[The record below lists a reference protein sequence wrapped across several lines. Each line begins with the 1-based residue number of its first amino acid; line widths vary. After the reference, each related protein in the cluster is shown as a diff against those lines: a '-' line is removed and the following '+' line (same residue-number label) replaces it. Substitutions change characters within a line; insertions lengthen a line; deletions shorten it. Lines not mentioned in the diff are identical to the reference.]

1 MRKTVR
7 DLGRLQLALIAM
19 LFIVAIV
26 AVAFW
31 SPQGA
36 LLMGAAPVMFGMAIG
51 QTSGIEKSVKC
62 TAAIGTAFTIAKP
75 GADDNTYS
83 LAAGATDA
91 LLGIFQHPTS
101 AVNDE
106 VRIMLSGISPIKYGG
121 TVTRGDGLT
130 SDANG
135 KAGKAVAGQN
145 IIGYATVSGV
155 LNDIGYCIISPQV
168 LGANQGSDG
177 LTLKGVLRVDYDFAV
192 HGGAVGAIPLGVTLP
207 NKAIIAR
214 AFGDIITAFTSTG
227 GTGTI
232 ALGANTANDLLAAV
246 DADTL
251 SGRFDLIPTGTV
263 ATMVKATA
271 AREITLTVATAAI
284 TAGKAVFFLE
294 YVISD

>member
-1 MRKTVR
+1 MKKIFGLSTWML
-7 DLGRLQLALIAM
+7 LGIAL
-19 LFIVAIV
+19 LFVAAII
-26 AVAFW
+26 AVAHW
-31 SPQGA
+31 SPQAA
-36 LLMGAAPVMFGMAIG
+36 LLISAAPVMFGMAIG

-62 TAAIGTAFTIAKP
+62 TAAIGTAYTIAKP
-75 GADDNTYS
+75 GADDDTFS

-91 LLGIFQHPTS
+91 LLGIFQHTTTT
-101 AVNDE
+101 AGDA
-106 VRIMLSGISPIKYGG
+106 VRIMLSGISPIVYGG
-121 TVTRGDGLT
+121 AITRGDPLT
-130 SDANG
+130 SDASG
-135 KAGKAVAGQN
+135 KGVKAVAGQN
-145 IIGYATVSGV
+145 IIGYASISGV

-168 LGANQGSDG
+168 MGANQGSDG

-227 GTGTI
+227 GLGTI

>member
-1 MRKTVR
+1 MMKTVR
-7 DLGRLQLALIAM
+7 ALSRLQLALTAVLFVIA
-19 LFIVAIV
+19 VV

-31 SPQGA
+31 APQAA
-36 LLMGAAPVMFGMAIG
+36 LFMGAAPVMFGMAIG
-51 QTSGIEKSVKC
+51 QTSGMEKSVKC
-62 TAAIGTAFTIAKP
+62 TAVIGTAFTIAKP

-91 LLGIFQHPTS
+91 LLGIFQHITTVVGE
-101 AVNDE
+101 AV
-106 VRIMLSGISPIKYGG
+106 RLMLSGISPIVYGG
-121 TVTRGDGLT
+121 VITRGDPLT

-135 KAGKAVAGQN
+135 KAVKAVAGQN

-155 LNDIGYCIISPQV
+155 LNDVGYCLISPQV
-168 LGANQGSDG
+168 MGANQGSDG
-177 LTLKGVLRVDYDFAV
+177 LTLKGVLRVDYDFAL

-207 NKAIIAR
+207 DNAIIIKG
-214 AFGDIITAFTSTG
+214 FGDIITAFTSTG

-232 ALGANTANDLLAAV
+232 ALGANAANDLLAAV

-251 SGRFDLIPTGTV
+251 AGIFDLIPVGTV
-263 ATMVKATA
+263 ATAVKATA